1 MTAIGIDIGGT
12 KIELQVFA
20 DDWTRTAQ
28 ARVATPDTYPALIEA
43 IGTLADQAARST
55 GAVPLGI
62 SMAGLI
68 DRQTGIALTSNL
80 PASGKPLYAD
90 LTTRIGR
97 PVVFVND
104 CRAMALSEA
113 HLGFGKDASRVLG
126 LVLGTGVGGGFVRDG
141 IADQG
146 ASGIVAELGH
156 VALPAH
162 LMQQYGL
169 PILRCGCGR
178 AGCYE
183 TLISGPGL
191 EQLARQMT
199 GTPLTAPKVATL
211 RRSDPAVAAVWQV
224 WCDLTAELL
233 TTAILTLDPDVVVL
247 GGGLS
252 SIDGVSDDLRAAVA
266 KTHLP
271 GLSLPRIGI
280 AQGGDA
286 TGARGAALAAH
297 INHQGGSDV

>member
-43 IGTLADQAARST
+43 IGMLVDQAARST

-62 SMAGLI
+62 SVAGLI
-68 DRQTGIALTSNL
+68 DRQTGLALTSNL
-80 PASGKPLYAD
+80 PANGKPLYAD

-97 PVVFVND
+97 PVALVND

-113 HLGFGKDASRVLG
+113 HLGLGRGAARVLG
-126 LVLGTGVGGGFVRDG
+126 LVLGTGIGSGFVREG

-156 VALPAH
+156 VALPANVV
-162 LMQQYGL
+162 QQHGL

-178 AGCYE
+178 TGCYE

-191 EQLARQMT
+191 GKLTRHLT
-199 GTPLTAPKVATL
+199 GRPLTAPEVAAQ
-211 RRSDPAVAAVWQV
+211 RRDDPDVAAVWQV

-233 TTAILTLDPDVVVL
+233 TTAILTLDPDVIVL

-252 SIDGVSDDLRAAVA
+252 SIDGVSEDLRAAVA
-266 KTHLP
+266 KIHLP

-286 TGARGAALAAH
+286 SGARGAALAAH
-297 INHQGGSDV
+297 MTCEGGPDV